1 MPREITEPIMPD
13 IKDDFSRHAHFV
25 EQYKNSN
32 VNKFEAFLRRVARG
46 LRGELLKTNT
56 VTSQSRIE
64 AKLKFVEELITT
76 EFTAYT
82 DEIVEQIE
90 LFAVSEAGF
99 VAETVK
105 NASGVSFTLPSDA
118 QLIAAVNARPF
129 NTKLLRD
136 YLKDFTSQQAKAVS
150 NAVSM
155 GFYEGKTTPEIV
167 RDIIGTKAQNFKNG
181 TLHTSRTSAETMVR
195 TALSHTSAVA
205 RNKTYEDNDD
215 LIPYYEW
222 VSTLDGATSPICR
235 KRDGMVWRV
244 NKGPLPPAH
253 FNCRSSTAPMFKEDV
268 TKVKVS
274 KENPTGLIKKPQGG
288 TRASMDG
295 QVSAD
300 LTYNDWLKRQT
311 KAFQVDVLGKQK
323 AELFRKGGLTM
334 DQFVN
339 NKGQELTLDQLQ
351 AKYPTAWGKI

>member
-1 MPREITEPIMPD
+1 MA
-13 IKDDFSRHAHFV
+13 IKDDFSRHAHFI
-25 EQYKNSN
+25 EQYKNGQ
-32 VNKFEAFLRRVARG
+32 VNRFETFLRRVAKS

-82 DEIVEQIE
+82 DEISEQIE
-90 LFAVSEAGF
+90 LFAVDEAGF
-99 VAETVK
+99 VAETIK
-105 NASGVSFTLPSDA
+105 QESGVSFVLPSET
-118 QLIAAVNARPF
+118 QLSAAVNARPF
-129 NTKLLRD
+129 NNRLLKD
-136 YLKDFTSQQAKAVS
+136 YFKDFTRQQAKAVS
-150 NAVSM
+150 NAVSI
-155 GFYEGKTTPEIV
+155 GFFEGKPTQEIV
-167 RDIIGTKAQNFKNG
+167 RDIVGTKAQNFKNG
-181 TLHTSRTSAETMVR
+181 TLHISRTSAETMVR

-222 VSTLDGATSPICR
+222 VSTLDGRTSAICR
-235 KRDGMVWRV
+235 SRDGMVWRI

-253 FNCRSSTAPMFKEDV
+253 PNCRSTTAPLFKEDV
-268 TKVKVS
+268 KVKGD
-274 KENPTGLIKKPQGG
+274 KLIKQDLDG
-288 TRASMDG
+288 TRASIDG

-339 NKGQELTLDQLQ
+339 NKSQELTLDQLK

>member
-1 MPREITEPIMPD
+1 MPD

-82 DEIVEQIE
+82 DEITEQIE

-105 NASGVSFTLPSDA
+105 NASGVSFTLPSEA

-129 NTKLLRD
+129 NTKLLKD
-136 YLKDFTSQQAKAVS
+136 YLKDFTEEQSKAVS
-150 NAVSM
+150 NTVSI
-155 GFYEGKTTPEIV
+155 GFFEGKPTQEIV
-167 RDIIGTKAQNFKNG
+167 RDVVGTKARGFKDGILNV
-181 TLHTSRTSAETMVR
+181 SRNSAERMVR
-195 TALSHTSAVA
+195 TALAHTSAAA
-205 RNKTYEDNDD
+205 RNKTYKDNED
-215 LIPYYEW
+215 LVPFYEW
-222 VSTLDGATSPICR
+222 VSTLDGKTSDICI
-235 KRDGMVWRV
+235 KRDGNVYKV
-244 NKGPLPPAH
+244 GKGKLPPAH
-253 FNCRSSTAPMFKEDV
+253 PNCRSTTAPLFKEDV
-268 TKVKVS
+268 TKVKIS
-274 KENPTGLIKKPQGG
+274 EKNQTGLEKKPQGG
-288 TRASMDG
+288 TRASVDG

-300 LTYNDWLKRQT
+300 LEYGDWLKKQS
-311 KAFQVDVLGKQK
+311 KAFQVEVLGKQK
-323 AELFRKGGLTM
+323 AELFRKGGLTI
-334 DQFVN
+334 DKFIN
-339 NKGQELTLDQLQ
+339 NKEKTLTLDELKS
-351 AKYPTAWGKI
+351 KYPLAWNKAGI

>member
-1 MPREITEPIMPD
+1 MA
-13 IKDDFSRHAHFV
+13 IKDDFSRHAHFI
-25 EQYKNSN
+25 EQYKNGN
-32 VNKFEAFLRRVARG
+32 VNKFEAFLRRVAKG

-64 AKLKFVEELITT
+64 AKLKFVEDLITT

-82 DEIVEQIE
+82 DEIAEQIE

-129 NTKLLRD
+129 NTKLLKD

-195 TALSHTSAVA
+195 TALSHTSSVA

-222 VSTLDGATSPICR
+222 VSTLDGRTSPICR
-235 KRDGMVWRV
+235 SRDGMVWKV

-253 FNCRSSTAPMFKEDV
+253 PNCRSTTAPLFKEDV
-268 TKVKVS
+268 KVTKGSTK
-274 KENPTGLIKKPQGG
+274 TGPEKLTKIPEGG
-288 TRASMDG
+288 TRASIDG

>member
-1 MPREITEPIMPD
+1 MPD

-82 DEIVEQIE
+82 DEITEQIE

-105 NASGVSFTLPSDA
+105 NASGVSFALPSEA

-129 NTKLLRD
+129 NTKLLKD

-222 VSTLDGATSPICR
+222 VSTLDGRTSAICR
-235 KRDGMVWRV
+235 SRDGMVWRI

-253 FNCRSSTAPMFKEDV
+253 PNCRSTTAPLFKEDV
-268 TKVKVS
+268 KVKGD
-274 KENPTGLIKKPQGG
+274 KLIKQDLDG
-288 TRASMDG
+288 TRASIDG

-311 KAFQVDVLGKQK
+311 KAFQIDVLGKQK

-351 AKYPTAWGKI
+351 AKYPTAWGKV